1 MSWPALLIE
10 AFASGPCGGNGAA
23 VVLLPQPLPDA
34 DLQAIAA
41 SLKQSETA
49 FLLRQGDQWLLRWF
63 TPSCEVRLCGHA
75 TLAALLALGH
85 WGWLQPGQS
94 AIFHSRSGPLPV
106 QLAARPP
113 AIAAAN
119 SDDNPNSGAGA
130 NSGDKANSAAT
141 LGPGASP
148 APDAD
153 VDPGSGSTGSIQ
165 LPAGELVPST
175 LSSSL
180 RQELERR
187 CGAALVSS
195 WSSSLGYWV
204 ALLSDGLSLAPLD
217 GLAAILSGPER
228 AGLVVM
234 AATNSA
240 ATAAGLL
247 FPAPPAAATP
257 AAHPDAASS
266 AAAGQV
272 NVNGLKPDYQL
283 RFFAPGLGIDE
294 DPVTGSAHALVA
306 PYWLERTGR
315 RQVVG
320 WQPSPRP
327 GGMVVSAASSGMIQ
341 LLGSGHLLWDGRLR
355 FKSCENSCG
364 DGGLGEWAAL
374 ANG

>member
-10 AFASGPCGGNGAA
+10 AFASGPCSGNGAA

-94 AIFHSRSGPLPV
+94 AFFHSRSGPLPV
-106 QLAARPP
+106 QLATRPP
-113 AIAAAN
+113 AGAA
-119 SDDNPNSGAGA
+119 
-130 NSGDKANSAAT
+130 
-141 LGPGASP
+141 
-148 APDAD
+148 
-153 VDPGSGSTGSIQ
+153 GSIQ
-165 LPAGELVPST
+165 LPAGELVPAA
-175 LSSSL
+175 LSDPL
-180 RQELERR
+180 RQELEHR

-234 AATNSA
+234 AATNA
-240 ATAAGLL
+240 APTAAGPL
-247 FPAPPAAATP
+247 FPAPAVAATP

-272 NVNGLKPDYQL
+272 NVNALTPDYQL

-327 GGMVVSAASSGMIQ
+327 GGMVVSAAPSGMIQ
-341 LLGSGHLLWDGRLR
+341 LLGSGHLLWDGRLQ
-355 FKSCENSCG
+355 FKSCEDSCG

>member
-10 AFASGPCGGNGAA
+10 AFASGPCSGNGAA

-94 AIFHSRSGPLPV
+94 TFFHSRSGPLPV

-113 AIAAAN
+113 AGAA
-119 SDDNPNSGAGA
+119 
-130 NSGDKANSAAT
+130 
-141 LGPGASP
+141 
-148 APDAD
+148 
-153 VDPGSGSTGSIQ
+153 GSIQ
-165 LPAGELVPST
+165 LPASELVPAA
-175 LSSSL
+175 LSDPL

-240 ATAAGLL
+240 ATNSAATNAAPTAAGPL
-247 FPAPPAAATP
+247 FPAPAVAATP

-272 NVNGLKPDYQL
+272 NVDALTPDYQL

-355 FKSCENSCG
+355 FKSCEDSCG

>member
-10 AFASGPCGGNGAA
+10 AFASGPCSGNGAA
-23 VVLLPQPLPDA
+23 VVLLPQALPDA

-75 TLAALLALGH
+75 TLAALMALGH

-94 AIFHSRSGPLPV
+94 TIFHSRSGPLPV
-106 QLAARPP
+106 QLAARP
-113 AIAAAN
+113 
-119 SDDNPNSGAGA
+119 
-130 NSGDKANSAAT
+130 T
-141 LGPGASP
+141 LDPGASP
-148 APDAD
+148 AADAHA
-153 VDPGSGSTGSIQ
+153 DPGSGATGSIQ
-165 LPAGELVPST
+165 LPAGELVPAA
-175 LSSSL
+175 LSCSL

-187 CGAALVSS
+187 SGAALVSS

-240 ATAAGLL
+240 ATNSAATNSAATNAAPTAAGPL
-247 FPAPPAAATP
+247 FPAPAVAATP

-272 NVNGLKPDYQL
+272 NVNALTPDYQL

-327 GGMVVSAASSGMIQ
+327 GGMVVSAAPSGMIQ
-341 LLGSGHLLWDGRLR
+341 LLGSGHLLWDGRLQ
-355 FKSCENSCG
+355 FKSCEDSCG

>member
-10 AFASGPCGGNGAA
+10 AFASGPCSGNGAA

-94 AIFHSRSGPLPV
+94 TIFHSRSGPLPV

-113 AIAAAN
+113 AGAA
-119 SDDNPNSGAGA
+119 
-130 NSGDKANSAAT
+130 
-141 LGPGASP
+141 
-148 APDAD
+148 
-153 VDPGSGSTGSIQ
+153 GSIQ
-165 LPAGELVPST
+165 LPAGELVPAT
-175 LSSSL
+175 LSDPL

-187 CGAALVSS
+187 SGAALVSS

-240 ATAAGLL
+240 ATNSAAANAAPTAAGPLC
-247 FPAPPAAATP
+247 PAPAVAATP
-257 AAHPDAASS
+257 VAATAAAHPDAASS

-272 NVNGLKPDYQL
+272 NVNALTPDYQL

-327 GGMVVSAASSGMIQ
+327 GGMVVSAAPSGMIQ
-341 LLGSGHLLWDGRLR
+341 LLGSGHLLWDGRLQ
-355 FKSCENSCG
+355 FKSCEDSCG

-374 ANG
+374 SNG

>member
-10 AFASGPCGGNGAA
+10 AFASGPCSGNGAA

-63 TPSCEVRLCGHA
+63 TPSCEVLLCGHA

-94 AIFHSRSGPLPV
+94 TIFHSRSGPLPV
-106 QLAARPP
+106 QLAARPTP
-113 AIAAAN
+113 
-119 SDDNPNSGAGA
+119 
-130 NSGDKANSAAT
+130 
-141 LGPGASP
+141 GPGASR
-148 APDAD
+148 AADAHA
-153 VDPGSGSTGSIQ
+153 DPGSGAAGSIQ
-165 LPAGELVPST
+165 LPAGELVPAA
-175 LSSSL
+175 LSDPL

-187 CGAALVSS
+187 SGAALVSS

-240 ATAAGLL
+240 ATNS
-247 FPAPPAAATP
+247 AAATA

-272 NVNGLKPDYQL
+272 NVNGLTPDYQL

-327 GGMVVSAASSGMIQ
+327 GGMVVRAASSGMIQ
-341 LLGSGHLLWDGRLR
+341 LLGSGHLLWDGRLQ
-355 FKSCENSCG
+355 FKSCEDSCG

>member
-10 AFASGPCGGNGAA
+10 AFASGPCSGNGAA
-23 VVLLPQPLPDA
+23 VVLLPQALPDA

-94 AIFHSRSGPLPV
+94 TIFHSRSGPLPV

-113 AIAAAN
+113 AGAA
-119 SDDNPNSGAGA
+119 
-130 NSGDKANSAAT
+130 
-141 LGPGASP
+141 
-148 APDAD
+148 
-153 VDPGSGSTGSIQ
+153 GSIQ
-165 LPAGELVPST
+165 LPAGELVPAT
-175 LSSSL
+175 LSDPL

-187 CGAALVSS
+187 SGAALVSS

-240 ATAAGLL
+240 ATNSAATNAAPTAAGPL
-247 FPAPPAAATP
+247 FPAPAVAATP

-272 NVNGLKPDYQL
+272 NVNALTPDYQL

-327 GGMVVSAASSGMIQ
+327 GGMVVSAAPSGMIQ
-341 LLGSGHLLWDGRLR
+341 LLGSGHLLWDGRLQ
-355 FKSCENSCG
+355 FKSCEDSCG

-374 ANG
+374 SNG